1 MHIRLVRTGGLT
13 GLRRAA
19 DVDTET
25 LEPSRAARMRR
36 LVEVASLEGIVPAS
50 EKRARGPDRFRYTL
64 TIEEGGR
71 EHTVEFVEEEVP
83 ESVHRLVEA
92 LWNEAEPGSP
102 PDSMKRV

>member
-1 MHIRLVRTGGLT
+1 MRIRLVRTGGIA

-19 DVDTET
+19 EVDTET
-25 LEPSRAARMRR
+25 LEPSRAAQLRR
-36 LVEVASLEGIVPAS
+36 LVEAASLRGIVPAS

-64 TIEEGGR
+64 TIEENGR
-71 EHTVEFVEEEVP
+71 ERTVEFVEEEAP

-102 PDSMKRV
+102 PESTRKV